1 MYMYIYIY
9 IYICIYIYTSGLPS
23 ISIDNVVLLQWRL
36 VAFEG
41 VLDLLCGS
49 VGPLY
54 VGGMQHLQK
63 FWPVVVTSMLWW
75 KIVVKLALEWRFWRL
90 LGVNVA
96 LERRFQGPLA
106 VTLAMEWRFQGLLA
120 VKLALERWFRER
132 LGAWRDPKG
141 APGCRKECPIAPEW
155 TPRGRK
161 LMRSGPWKP
170 KKRTLS
176 RSSLRYQ
183 SWNVFLSICGVFAKS
198 AKPLKYRA
206 CQQKQGLGPLRC
218 GPRWNLKNHR
228 KCDGF
233 RGSWTSG

>member
-1 MYMYIYIY
+1 MYVYMYIYIY
-9 IYICIYIYTSGLPS
+9 IYIYIYTSGLPS
-23 ISIDNVVLLQWRL
+23 ISIDNVVLLQRRL

-49 VGPLY
+49 VGLLY

-90 LGVNVA
+90 LGVNMA

-120 VKLALERWFRER
+120 VKLALERRFRER
-132 LGAWRDPKG
+132 LGAWKDPKG
-141 APGCRKECPIAPEW
+141 APGYRKERPIAPEL

-161 LMRSGPWKP
+161 SMRSGPWKP
-170 KKRTLS
+170 KKTNFVKQLPQVSVLECFFIDFWCFREVSEASEVPRL
-176 RSSLRYQ
+176 
-183 SWNVFLSICGVFAKS
+183 S
-198 AKPLKYRA
+198 AKTGVGPFALWVA
-206 CQQKQGLGPLRC
+206 LEPQK
-218 GPRWNLKNHR
+218 
-228 KCDGF
+228 
-233 RGSWTSG
+233 TSKM